1 MSSAIRLGAMAMAAV
16 MVFAVA
22 TPAVATEP
30 AEIEYSAGN
39 TSFTVTVTHNGT
51 PVNDTQVN
59 VTPTGPANVSY
70 AGDSGLTDANGTVT
84 FDLPENETEVRIST
98 TYNGTESS
106 ITRTLKANGT
116 TESTWDGQGPFGQW
130 VSNLLRGLGVDSGS
144 SLGQQPSDLVV
155 KNNPGSEHRSDKA
168 NPGGIGPPDHAVT
181 NSADKGSNSN
191 GPPDHAV
198 NKSDNK
204 GDDSNGPPDHAKN
217 GSDKSGNNST
227 SGNESSG
234 DNGNNGQGDSNGG
247 GGNNGQGNGNAGNGN
262 NGQGNRKSLARPAL

>member
-51 PVNDTQVN
+51 PVNDMQVN

-130 VSNLLRGLGVDSGS
+130 VSNLLRGLGVGSGS
-144 SLGQQPSDLVV
+144 SLGQQLSDLVV

-168 NPGGIGPPDHAVT
+168 NPGGIGPPDHA
-181 NSADKGSNSN
+181 
-191 GPPDHAV
+191 
-198 NKSDNK
+198 
-204 GDDSNGPPDHAKN
+204 KN
-217 GSDKSGNNST
+217 GSEKTRNNSA

-247 GGNNGQGNGNAGNGN
+247 GGNNGQGNGKN
-262 NGQGNRKSLARPAL
+262 LARPAL